1 MTDQA
6 VQQIYDF
13 AATLMRAGNKDKV
26 VVAQLVERGLSEEQ
40 ANIVV
45 KNLKQARSKAYTQAG
60 MRDMAIGAVI
70 CIIGIVV
77 TVGTLSAARS
87 NGGGSYVVAWGA
99 ILFGAA
105 QFLRGVVNWL
115 KGGR

>member
-6 VQQIYDF
+6 VQQVYDF
-13 AATLMRAGNKDKV
+13 AANLMRAGTKEKA
-26 VVAQLVERGLSEEQ
+26 VVAKLVERGLSEEQ
-40 ANIVV
+40 AAVVV

-60 MRDMAIGAVI
+60 LRDMGIGAVI

-87 NGGGSYVVAWGA
+87 GGGGSYVVAWGA

-105 QFLRGVVNWL
+105 QFLRGVVNWF
-115 KGGR
+115 KGGS